1 MKKPIG
7 VGVIGMGILGTRHA
21 RVYSEQPEAKLV
33 GLADHHPG
41 KAEVMAE
48 RLGARLFDD
57 YHRMFAELGPAGTG
71 ELEAVSVATP
81 DFAHFDP
88 VRGAL
93 EAGIDVF
100 VEKPLVMSSKE
111 ARSLVSLATEKS
123 RVLIVNYSQRRLPEH
138 RKIESFV
145 RNGTLGEVAFVQ
157 SHRWDAAWVPERMIS
172 WADRSTP
179 IHFMSSHD
187 IDLILCWL
195 DERVKT
201 VSAFEHRGALAEEKG
216 LSTTGDGFSV
226 ILRMNRGTIVSL
238 HSSWILPSTFPSAAD
253 SSLEILGSKGSVFL
267 SGSSREMKFYGAD
280 RTEKTTYGG
289 PTTATE
295 VQGRLEGA
303 FTNSLRGFLSAVS
316 ERNLD
321 TPTCAARTL
330 HVVEVQEAIVASA
343 AGGEVVRL

>member
-1 MKKPIG
+1 MKDRVG

-21 RVYSEQPEAKLV
+21 RVYSEQPGARLV
-33 GLADHHPG
+33 ALADHHPE
-41 KAEVMAE
+41 KAEAMAE
-48 RLGARLFDD
+48 RLGARLFSD
-57 YHRMFAELGPAGTG
+57 YREMFSKLGPTGSG
-71 ELEAVSVATP
+71 ELEAVTVATP

-88 VRGAL
+88 VRTAL

-111 ARSLVSLATEKS
+111 AQSLVSLAKEKS
-123 RVLIVNYSQRRLPEH
+123 RVLIVNYSQRWLPEH
-138 RKIESFV
+138 RKIEDSA
-145 RNGTLGEVAFVQ
+145 RNGALGEVAFVQ

-187 IDLILCWL
+187 IDLILYWL
-195 DERVKT
+195 DDRVKT
-201 VSAFEHRGALAEEKG
+201 VSAFEHRGALAGEKG
-216 LSTTGDGFSV
+216 LSATGDGFSV
-226 ILRMNRGTIVSL
+226 ILQMNKGTVVSL

-253 SSLEILGSKGSVFL
+253 SSLEILGSKGSLFL
-267 SGSSREMKFYGAD
+267 SGSSRELKFYD
-280 RTEKTTYGG
+280 EHRTEKITFGG
-289 PTTATE
+289 PVTATE

-303 FTNSLRGFLSAVS
+303 FTKSLQEFLSAVA

-321 TPTCAARTL
+321 APTCAARTV